1 MEIQMKK
8 TLILSTL
15 LTLPLL
21 ANAQSYGGIEGGWA
35 SIDIGAETTAQTLAN
50 LSGSTVTSLHD
61 TGAVAGRVFFG
72 FPIGDNLSLEVGGFM
87 TGDVNA
93 TYIMSGSSATE
104 SYSGKG
110 LDFSAVLKPEGGS
123 FFLKGGIHSS
133 TVDGAASLTIGGT
146 TYAAGASQS
155 GTGFL
160 MGIGSESKL
169 DDKSSLR
176 YAATYY
182 DKLGG
187 ISGADAFLLTVG
199 YVTQLD

>member
-1 MEIQMKK
+1 MKK
-8 TLILSTL
+8 SLILSTL
-15 LTLPLL
+15 LSLPLL
-21 ANAQSYGGIEGGWA
+21 VNAQSYGGIEGGWA
-35 SIDIGAETTAQTLAN
+35 SIDIGAKNTAQTLAN
-50 LSGSTVTSLHD
+50 LSGSTVTYRYD
-61 TGAVAGRVFFG
+61 TGAVAGRVFVG

-87 TGDVNA
+87 TGDVKA
-93 TYIMSGSSATE
+93 TYTISGASATE
-104 SYSGKG
+104 SYSGNG

-133 TVDGAASLTIGGT
+133 TVDGNASIRIGST
-146 TYAAGASQS
+146 TYAAGASKS

-187 ISGADAFLLTVG
+187 ISGADAFLFTVG
-199 YVTQLD
+199 YVIQLD